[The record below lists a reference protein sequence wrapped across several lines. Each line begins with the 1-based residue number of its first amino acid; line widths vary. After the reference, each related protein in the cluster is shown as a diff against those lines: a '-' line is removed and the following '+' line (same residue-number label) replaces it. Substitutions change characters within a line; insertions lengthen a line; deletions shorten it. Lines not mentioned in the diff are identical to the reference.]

1 MSIWLPQTATPMST
15 MSMPQMQLTTLTRRS
30 KSTYVYD
37 PLAWQLVC
45 VVTNACSQ
53 SGESDSAYGEGQT
66 T

>member
-1 MSIWLPQTATPMST
+1 MST
-15 MSMPQMQLTTLTRRS
+15 MSMPQMQMQLTTLTRRS

-45 VVTNACSQ
+45 LVTKSCLQ